1 MNRCD
6 MLQVQE
12 DRSHSQSLQESF
24 KQLGISFEGWKGIT
38 EESPKETSEK
48 KDKCDLVGNSNI
60 LKIKVGGKDCE
71 ALIDT
76 GSMITTVG
84 EDFYQKELHH
94 IEVKD
99 LAGDCWRLRV
109 LVGKVCHI

>member
-1 MNRCD
+1 M
-6 MLQVQE
+6 QE

-24 KQLGISFEGWKGIT
+24 KQLGISFEGRKGIT
-38 EESPKETSEK
+38 EESPKETSG

-76 GSMITTVG
+76 GSMITIVG
-84 EDFYQKELHH
+84 EDFYQKELNH

-99 LAGDCWRLRV
+99 LATLLEIEGAGGQSV
-109 LVGKVCHI
+109 PYIGMI

>member
-1 MNRCD
+1 M
-6 MLQVQE
+6 QE

-24 KQLGISFEGWKGIT
+24 KQLGISFEGRKGIT
-38 EESPKETSEK
+38 EESPKETSG
-48 KDKCDLVGNSNI
+48 KDKCDLVGNSNV

-76 GSMITTVG
+76 GSMITTAG

-99 LAGDCWRLRV
+99 LATLLEIEGA
-109 LVGKVCHI
+109 GG